1 MQNRGKINRLIA
13 VLITALLISECRVV
27 SYAAQMPYS
36 EGAGTTGNVSPNV
49 HEPEVDLQ
57 KLLSSNNPF
66 ETTENIPNNTASD
79 PAAQQTETSQGDNSP
94 VPFPVPFAPAEVQ
107 PVVDLQALLS
117 QLANP
122 LLNQGLTNLQYPAAP
137 VLQTPQKPVE
147 QSPKTPVE
155 QKPQTSAEQKPKA
168 SVEQKPVVI
177 PGSVSDS
184 AISRYTKDGPGKT
197 VSEGNAKASLSE
209 DKAKTGTSD
218 NSVQKGSKGP
228 LVEAEGDGPIISMRF
243 EDNGEPFSV
252 TVGQSLRPK
261 LIITPSDASTSGL
274 TWKFTSL
281 GTGNATV
288 DNDGNVTGK
297 QKGEGL
303 VLTVTAPNGVT
314 ARCTINVKAP
324 VPETISLYLN
334 NRIELFVNET
344 KSIVPTITPRGVE
357 SDDQVAE
364 WTIDSSSIASL
375 KYSTNR
381 TNEVT
386 GKSPGTTWIN
396 AKLKN
401 YPKVTARCEVV
412 VKQRIPATQI
422 TLTPQKSKIYIGET
436 TGYSVTIL
444 PTNAN
449 DKELEWSWTPS
460 GSSVASVYTASQQV
474 TGRAQG
480 TVTITATLKSNPNV
494 KGSCTIEVVPVPVEG
509 IDVSPAEIT
518 VAQGYTVTGPRATVS
533 PLNATNKRVN
543 WSIKDTSTATVSPS
557 YTSSGSYVSITGVKA
572 GETTLVAKSDDGDY
586 TKECRVIVTPPVA
599 VTGLKLNPDPVTL
612 TVNGSTKSVYAT
624 VEPRDATNKN
634 VTWDI
639 EDTTI
644 ASIASRS
651 NSACSIRGLKKGRTR
666 LIAKSAA
673 DEKIVAYSDIIVTPV
688 EMTVTLD
695 KSAVTIEAGTVS
707 TLKATVGPSTVKY
720 KDIQWS
726 VDDGTIAEVSGNGLN
741 CTVTGLESG
750 TANVTVTV
758 TEDEEDDPQ
767 VVSAVCKV
775 TVKRSVSGL
784 EIDPE
789 SKTIKVGEKF
799 DLTWKVLPEDAD
811 IKEVSLSNNNP
822 EVISVTND
830 GTVTGLSVGQA
841 GVVVTT
847 VDGKYSKTCN
857 VTVEWTPV
865 QGVILNTEEITLYE
879 GEKRQ
884 LKARVYPE
892 EADDKSV
899 SWNSADTATATVDE
913 NGEVTGV
920 KEGTT
925 IVTVRT
931 NDRGKEDY
939 CTVHVIKKG
948 IPVESIT
955 VNPSENTI
963 SIGEEFSAEAIVLP
977 EDATDKS
984 ISWECNNPSVATVS
998 GNGLNAVIKGL
1009 SEGVAVI
1016 TATTAGGK
1024 SAICVVTVKEDW
1036 ISVTDV
1042 VLNTDEITIYEG
1054 EKKQLREHV
1063 YPEDASDKSVSWNSA
1078 DPLIATVG
1086 DNGEVTGVSE
1096 GTTIVTVRTN
1106 DGGKEATCI
1115 VHVLREEIPVE
1126 SITVTPSENSIV
1138 IGQDFNATAVIK
1150 PDNATNKKVTW
1161 KSNNTSVATVS
1172 GNGLNANIKGRA
1184 KGVAVI
1190 TATGAGGRTGICV
1203 VTVSSMHVPVEDIVL
1218 MPMFKEIYEGQW
1230 FDIDA
1235 EIYPENADDKTVTWS
1250 SSNENIATVDA
1261 RGRVAGIKKGEAVI
1275 TATTND
1281 GGHTAECK
1289 VTVKENPAP
1298 EPTVYNLYI
1307 VDTRS
1312 SGYRKDLVRG
1322 MVERLEGDRY
1332 LIIRDS
1338 DGAVLKPLINGD
1350 STLKYDKILFYDMFI
1365 TDVGGY
1371 AKNDFGKCTVRIPLP
1386 DDMDI
1391 RKGTVTVVT
1400 LLDNR
1405 LDKSVASATGVMDGV
1420 NYVTFTTTHFT
1431 EYAILY
1437 KKNEDKGSTQI
1448 IYRDV
1453 PVVQY
1458 RTETRTVYQNAPA
1471 QTVPVAVPQVIPRIL
1486 DNVPKTGE
1494 MREIRE
1500 CPGQFMRNIEEFY
1513 GNIR

>member
-1 MQNRGKINRLIA
+1 
-13 VLITALLISECRVV
+13 
-27 SYAAQMPYS
+27 
-36 EGAGTTGNVSPNV
+36 
-49 HEPEVDLQ
+49 
-57 KLLSSNNPF
+57 
-66 ETTENIPNNTASD
+66 
-79 PAAQQTETSQGDNSP
+79 
-94 VPFPVPFAPAEVQ
+94 
-107 PVVDLQALLS
+107 
-117 QLANP
+117 
-122 LLNQGLTNLQYPAAP
+122 
-137 VLQTPQKPVE
+137 
-147 QSPKTPVE
+147 
-155 QKPQTSAEQKPKA
+155 
-168 SVEQKPVVI
+168 VI

-184 AISRYTKDGPGKT
+184 AISKYKKDESGKT
-197 VSEGNAKASLSE
+197 GSEENAKTSLSD
-209 DKAKTGTSD
+209 DKAKQNTSE
-218 NSVQKGSKGP
+218 NSVQKGSKGQ
-228 LVEAEGDGPIISMRF
+228 LIEAEGAGPIQSMRF
-243 EDNGEPFSV
+243 EDNGEPFTV

-261 LIITPSDASTSGL
+261 LIITPSDASTDGL
-274 TWKFTSL
+274 TWKFISM
-281 GTGNATV
+281 GSGNASV
-288 DNDGNVTGK
+288 DKDGNVTGI

-303 VLTVTAPNGVT
+303 ILTVTAPNGVT

-324 VPETISLYLN
+324 IPETISLYLN
-334 NRIELFVNET
+334 NRIELFVGET

-364 WTIDSSSIASL
+364 WTIGSSSIAVL

-396 AKLKN
+396 AYLKN

-422 TLTPQKSKIYIGET
+422 TLTPQKNKIYIGET
-436 TGYSVTIL
+436 IGYNVTIL

-449 DKELEWSWTPS
+449 DKELTWSWTPS
-460 GSSVASVYTASQQV
+460 GSTVASVYTSSQQV

-480 TVTITATLKSNPNV
+480 TITIMASLKSNPNV
-494 KGSCTIEVVPVPVEG
+494 KGSCTIEVIPVPVEG
-509 IDVSPAEIT
+509 IEVSPTEIT
-518 VAQGYTVTGPRATVS
+518 VAEGQTVTGPRATIS
-533 PLNATNKRVN
+533 PANATNRSVK
-543 WSIKDTSTATVSPS
+543 WSVKDNSIATVSPTT
-557 YTSSGSYVSITGVKA
+557 TSSGTYVNVTGVKA
-572 GETTLVAKSDDGDY
+572 GVTTLVAKADGGDY

-599 VTGLKLNPDPVTL
+599 VTGIKLTPDPVTL
-612 TVNGSTKSVYAT
+612 TVNGTTKSVYAT
-624 VEPRDATNKN
+624 VEPANATNKN
-634 VTWDI
+634 VIWDI
-639 EDTTI
+639 EDSTV
-644 ASIASRS
+644 ASIVSRS
-651 NSACSIRGLKKGRTR
+651 NTACSVRGLKKGRTR

-673 DEKIVAYSDIIVTPV
+673 NEEIVAYSEIIVTPV

-695 KSAVTIEAGTVS
+695 KTAITLETGTVS
-707 TLKATVGPSTVKY
+707 TLKATVNPSTVKY
-720 KDIQWS
+720 KDIKWS
-726 VDDGTIAEVSGNGLN
+726 VDEGTIAEVSGNGLS
-741 CTVTGLESG
+741 CTITGLKSG

-758 TEDEEDDPQ
+758 TEDEEVDPQ

-775 TVKRSVSGL
+775 TVKKSVSGL

-799 DLTWKVLPEDAD
+799 NITWKVLPEDAD
-811 IKEVSLSNNNP
+811 NKKVSLSNNNP
-822 EVISVTND
+822 GVISVTAD
-830 GTVTGLSVGQA
+830 GAVTGLSVGEAQI
-841 GVVVTT
+841 VVTT
-847 VDGKYSKTCN
+847 QDGDYSKTCN

-865 QGVILNTEEITLYE
+865 QGVILNTDEITLYE

-899 SWNSADTATATVDE
+899 SWNSADTGTATVDD
-913 NGEVTGV
+913 NGEVTGI

-925 IVTVRT
+925 VVTVRT
-931 NDRGKEDY
+931 NDGGKEDH

-955 VNPSENTI
+955 VTPSENTI
-963 SIGEEFSAEAIVLP
+963 SIGEEFTAEAIVLP

-984 ISWECNNPSVATVS
+984 ISWGSNNPSVATVS
-998 GNGLNAVIKGL
+998 GDGLSALIKGI

-1024 SAICVVTVKEDW
+1024 SAICVVTVKKDW

-1042 VLNTDEITIYEG
+1042 VLNTDEITLYEG
-1054 EKKQLREHV
+1054 EKQQLKEHV

-1078 DPLIATVG
+1078 DPLIATV
-1086 DNGEVTGVSE
+1086 DENGEVTGVRE
-1096 GTTIVTVRTN
+1096 GTTTVTVRTT

-1115 VHVLREEIPVE
+1115 VHVLKEEIPVE
-1126 SITVTPSENSIV
+1126 SIIVTPSENSIV

-1161 KSNNTSVATVS
+1161 KSNNPSVATVS
-1172 GNGLNANIKGRA
+1172 ANGLNANIKGNA

-1190 TATGAGGRTGICV
+1190 TATAAGGRTGICV

-1250 SSNENIATVDA
+1250 SSNEKVATVDE
-1261 RGRVAGIKKGEAVI
+1261 RGRVTGIKKGEAVI
-1275 TATTND
+1275 TAVTND

-1298 EPTVYNLYI
+1298 EPAVYNLYI

-1312 SGYRKDLVRG
+1312 SAYRKDLVRG

-1338 DGAVLKPLINGD
+1338 NGAVIKPLINGD
-1350 STLKYDKILFYDMFI
+1350 STLKYDKALFYDMWI

-1386 DDMDI
+1386 NDMDV

-1400 LLDNR
+1400 LMDNR

-1437 KKNEDKGSTQI
+1437 KKNEDSKGSTQI

-1494 MREIRE
+1494 AEGSLQIPEILHYKQTDSEPFTGR
-1500 CPGQFMRNIEEFY
+1500 FMRNIEEFY